1 MKRLESLTFKQLRAL
16 ESVEETGSISRAAEM
31 LALTPPAV
39 HSQLKALEA
48 NFGCEML
55 NRDSHGQ
62 FVLTAEGAA
71 LLEAHKRAQAG
82 FRMAVQR
89 IVALHKG
96 LAGTVVLGVVSTGK
110 YFAPFLVAQLR
121 KMHPDIEVVLKV
133 GNRDFIISALESR
146 AIDLAIMGRP
156 PRMPAVTAYVIG
168 NHPHV
173 LVVPPGHRLL
183 SVPRIDPEDILNEP
197 FILREEGSGTRILC
211 VRYLD
216 RIGGGQPYDSVEM
229 SSNETIKQAVI
240 AGLGIAMLSFHTVT
254 EELRSGRLIAPMVK
268 DLPIM
273 RSWFVLHRRDQDLLG
288 ASERVLE
295 FIRAQKDGFLPKL

>member
-16 ESVEETGSISRAAEM
+16 ERVAETGSISRAAEL

-39 HSQLKALEA
+39 HSQLKALEG

-55 NRDSHGQ
+55 HRDSHGR
-62 FVLTAEGAA
+62 FVVTGEGAA
-71 LLEAHKRAQAG
+71 LLQAHSRAQADL
-82 FRMAVQR
+82 RMAVQR
-89 IVALHKG
+89 IDALHKG

-121 KMHPDIEVVLKV
+121 RMHPDIEVVLKV
-133 GNRDFIISALESR
+133 GNRTTIISALEDR

-168 NHPHV
+168 RHPHV

-183 SVPRIDPEDILNEP
+183 SAPRIDPEDILNEP

-216 RIGGGQPYDSVEM
+216 RIGGGQPYQSVEM

-240 AGLGIAMLSFHTVT
+240 AGLGIALISFHTVT
-254 EELRSGRLIAPMVK
+254 EELRSGRLISPVVK

-273 RSWFVLHRRDQDLLG
+273 RSWFVLHRQDHKLLG
-288 ASERVLE
+288 ATTRVLE
-295 FIRAQKDGFLPKL
+295 YIRAQKDGFLPKL

>member
-1 MKRLESLTFKQLRAL
+1 MKRLEALTFKQLRAL
-16 ESVEETGSISRAAEM
+16 DSVASTGSISRAAEM
-31 LALTPPAV
+31 LLLTPPAV

-48 NFGCEML
+48 SFGCEMVH
-55 NRDSHGQ
+55 RDSHGR
-62 FVLTAEGAA
+62 FILTGEGAA
-71 LLEAHKRAQAG
+71 LLEAHKRAQSD
-82 FRMAVQR
+82 FRMALQR
-89 IVALHKG
+89 IDALHKG

-121 KMHPDIEVVLKV
+121 REHPDIEVVLKV
-133 GNRDFIISALESR
+133 GNRNMIISALEDR

-183 SVPRIDPEDILNEP
+183 SVPRIDPEDILAEP

-216 RIGGGQPYDSVEM
+216 RIGGGQPYESVEM
-229 SSNETIKQAVI
+229 GSNETIKQAVI
-240 AGLGIAMLSFHTVT
+240 AGLGIALISFHTVT
-254 EELRSGRLIAPMVK
+254 EELRAGRLIAPVVK
-268 DLPIM
+268 DIPIM
-273 RSWFVLHRRDQDLLG
+273 RSWFVLHRQDQTLPG
-288 ASERVLE
+288 ATERVLD

>member
-1 MKRLESLTFKQLRAL
+1 MKRLEALTFKQLRAL
-16 ESVEETGSISRAAEM
+16 ESVAQTGSISRAAEL

-39 HSQLKALEA
+39 HSQLKSLEGI
-48 NFGCEML
+48 FGCDML
-55 NRDSHGQ
+55 NRDSHGR
-62 FVLTAEGAA
+62 FVLTGEGAV
-71 LLEAHKRAQAG
+71 LLEASKRAQSDL
-82 FRMAVQR
+82 RRAVQR
-89 IVALHKG
+89 IDALHKG

-121 KMHPDIEVVLKV
+121 QTHPDIEVLLKV
-133 GNRDFIISALESR
+133 GNRNTIISALEDR

-168 NHPHV
+168 KHPHV

-183 SVPRIDPEDILNEP
+183 SAPRIDPEDILNEP
-197 FILREEGSGTRILC
+197 FILREQGSGTRILC
-211 VRYLD
+211 MRYLD
-216 RIGGGQPYDSVEM
+216 RIGGGQPYESVQM
-229 SSNETIKQAVI
+229 DSNETIKQAVI

-254 EELRSGRLIAPMVK
+254 EELRSGRLITPVVK

-273 RSWFVLHRRDQDLLG
+273 RSWFVLHRQDQNLLG
-288 ASERVLE
+288 ATERVLE

>member
-1 MKRLESLTFKQLRAL
+1 MKRLEALTFKQLRAL
-16 ESVEETGSISRAAEM
+16 DSVASTGSISRAAEM
-31 LALTPPAV
+31 LLLTPPAV

-48 NFGCEML
+48 NFGCDML
-55 NRDSHGQ
+55 HRDSHGR
-62 FVLTAEGAA
+62 FTLTGEGAA
-71 LLEAHKRAQAG
+71 LLEAHKRSQSD

-89 IVALHKG
+89 IDALHKG

-110 YFAPFLVAQLR
+110 YFAPGLVAQLR
-121 KMHPDIEVVLKV
+121 REHPDIEVVLKV
-133 GNRDFIISALESR
+133 GNRNMIISALEDR

-156 PRMPAVTAYVIG
+156 PRMPTVTAYVIG

-183 SVPRIDPEDILNEP
+183 AVPRIDPEDILAEP

-216 RIGGGQPYDSVEM
+216 RIGGGQPYESVEM
-229 SSNETIKQAVI
+229 GSNETIKQAVI
-240 AGLGIAMLSFHTVT
+240 AGLGIALISFHTVT
-254 EELRSGRLIAPMVK
+254 EELRAGRLIAPVVR
-268 DLPIM
+268 DIPIM
-273 RSWFVLHRRDQDLLG
+273 RSWFVLHRQDQTLPG
-288 ASERVLE
+288 ATERVLD

>member
-16 ESVEETGSISRAAEM
+16 DRVAATGSISRAAEM
-31 LALTPPAV
+31 LLLTPPAV
-39 HSQLKALEA
+39 HAQLKALEA

-55 NRDSHGQ
+55 QRDSHGR
-62 FVLTAEGAA
+62 FILTGEGAA
-71 LLEAHKRAQAG
+71 LLGAYQRTQADL
-82 FRMAVQR
+82 RMAVQR
-89 IVALHKG
+89 IDALHKG

-110 YFAPFLVAQLR
+110 YFAPGLVAQLR
-121 KMHPDIEVVLKV
+121 RTHPDIEVVLKV
-133 GNRDFIISALESR
+133 GNRNTIISALEDR

-183 SVPRIDPEDILNEP
+183 DVPRIDPEDILNEP

-211 VRYLD
+211 MRFLD
-216 RIGGGQPYDSVEM
+216 RIGGGQPYESVEM
-229 SSNETIKQAVI
+229 GSNETIKQAVI
-240 AGLGIAMLSFHTVT
+240 AGLGIALISFHTVT
-254 EELRSGRLIAPMVK
+254 EELRAGRLIAPVVK
-268 DLPIM
+268 DIPIM
-273 RSWFVLHRRDQDLLG
+273 RSWFVLHRQDQTLPG
-288 ASERVLE
+288 ATERVLD